1 MKLSKKSLM
10 LTLALTTAVISASSS
25 AYANPDVQQSSVQND
40 LNSFKAVTAAAQQ
53 TLSFSFDVQGET
65 KTGTFTTS
73 GGSIPITVVQ
83 WTNDPK
89 GSPVMVYKL
98 KQQKWQ
104 GKEYSVII
112 TGTFTNVNTTRTFTD
127 VEAGDY
133 ILEIRNAGSYSV
145 AGNGN
150 LKYN

>member
-1 MKLSKKSLM
+1 MKLSKKSLV

-53 TLSFSFDVQGET
+53 TLSFSFDLQNFKNSEY
-65 KTGTFTTS
+65 FTTS

-89 GSPVMVYKL
+89 GSPVM
-98 KQQKWQ
+98 
-104 GKEYSVII
+104 EYRLVHKFGTKPSQSVFIN
-112 TGTFTNVNTTRTFTD
+112 GTFTNVNTTRTFTG
-127 VEAGDY
+127 VEPGEYY
-133 ILEIRNAGSYSV
+133 ILINNLGSYSV
-145 AGNGN
+145 AGNGYV
-150 LKYN
+150 KYN